1 VLDIAYVLGV
11 VALFAVVGLIAKAT
25 ERL

>member
-25 ERL
+25 EWL